1 MEEAEIHPFDSDE
14 HAADLYPVLGA
25 ALAQADRTGEN
36 CYVEHRPDGFHIV
49 PFPPA
54 RPGLFLVCTAF
65 DQPVLARSLG
75 TEGCELLEEPHSA
88 EVERQL
94 RIHLRQREEGE
105 AEPRRDQAVG

>member
-1 MEEAEIHPFDSDE
+1 MEGTAMHPFDSDE
-14 HAADLYPVLGA
+14 HAADLYPVLAA

-54 RPGLFLVCTAF
+54 RPGLFLVCTPF
-65 DQPVLARSLG
+65 DQPVLARSHG
-75 TEGCELLEEPHSA
+75 TDGCELLEQPHSP

-94 RIHLRQREEGE
+94 RVHLRQREEPAQE
-105 AEPRRDQAVG
+105 RRGQAAG